1 MTPTKPDPDTPP
13 SPPSPSFLRRLEN
26 ASIDAAARLLDIPEK
41 PNSAKLLK
49 LTAEQEDQLR
59 RIEADAIA
67 RFTGDLVQLE
77 SALGMLR
84 MGHHFGWKVLYM
96 LHSKKT
102 IRHYEDIL
110 DIRVRDIFDETGPSS
125 YRSIGLA
132 IAQKFTNFWRVAGG
146 DIKVPKRKDAVE

>member
-1 MTPTKPDPDTPP
+1 MAPTKPDPDTPP
-13 SPPSPSFLRRLEN
+13 SPPSSSFLRRLET
-26 ASIDAAARLLDIPEK
+26 ASIDAAAKLLDIPEK
-41 PNSAKLLK
+41 PNSAKLRK
-49 LTAEQEDQLR
+49 LTPEQEDQLR

-146 DIKVPKRKDAVE
+146 DIKVPKRKDAVD